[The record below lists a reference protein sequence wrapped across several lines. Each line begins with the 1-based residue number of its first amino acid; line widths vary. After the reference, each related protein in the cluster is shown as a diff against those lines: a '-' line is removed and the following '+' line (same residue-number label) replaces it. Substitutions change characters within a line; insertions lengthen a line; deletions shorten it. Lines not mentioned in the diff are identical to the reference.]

1 MNILH
6 ITINP
11 IFLERRILNQVRSAI
26 QHSHVVSVIYLE
38 EGSENSGIAN
48 RDYTQIPLRTSFHR
62 GGPLKFLQYN
72 WKVLWAGLNHEFDI
86 IHAHDLWILPAATIL
101 SVWKKKVLLYDAHEY
116 YPGLEI
122 FTRRKIRRLIWTF
135 SEKICIRRVKNLITV
150 SEPLGQLYRDRYHL
164 SISVDV
170 IRNLPAYEAPSP
182 AKVVKIPVNDDMLT
196 VLYHGHF
203 RPGRGLTNLI
213 KAIAR
218 VENIRLVLIGGGE
231 LESELKK
238 LTYDLNAEKRVSFIP
253 YILTDQLI
261 STAAQ
266 ADIGAVLFEPGSQN
280 YAHALPNK
288 IFEYVMAGLPVLAS
302 NIDTLDHYVN
312 KYNLGITTDPN
323 DVQSISDCLE
333 EISGNQN
340 QLQIWHNNAL
350 SAARELSWENEAEK
364 LINIYDK
371 FKSK

>member
-11 IFLERRILNQVRSAI
+11 ISLERRILNQVRSAI
-26 QHSHVVSVIYLE
+26 QHSHVVSVMYQE
-38 EGSENSGIAN
+38 ESSEDSGITN
-48 RDYTQIPLRTSFHR
+48 RDYTPIPLRTPFHK
-62 GGPLKFLQYN
+62 GGPLKFMYYN
-72 WKVLWAGLNHEFDI
+72 WKVLRAGLNHEFDI

-101 SVWKKKVLLYDAHEY
+101 SIWKKKALLYDAHEY

-122 FTRRKIRRLIWTF
+122 FTRRKIRKLLWTW
-135 SEKICIRRVKNLITV
+135 SEKICIRRVENLITV
-150 SEPLGQLYRDRYHL
+150 SEPLGQLYRNRYHL

-170 IRNLPAYEAPSP
+170 ILNLPAYETPSP
-182 AKVVKIPVNDDMLT
+182 TKAVKIPVSDDMLT
-196 VLYHGHF
+196 VLYQGHF
-203 RPGRGLTNLI
+203 RPGRGLINLI
-213 KAIAR
+213 EAIAR
-218 VENIRLVLIGGGE
+218 VEDIQLVLIGGGE

-238 LTYDLNAEKRVSFIP
+238 LTHNLNIENRVSFMP
-253 YILTDQLI
+253 YIPTDQLI

-288 IFEYVMAGLPVLAS
+288 FFEYVMAGLPVLAS

-312 KYNLGITTDPN
+312 KYNFGITINPN
-323 DVQSISDCLE
+323 DVQSISDCLAG
-333 EISGNQN
+333 ISDNRN

-350 SAARELSWENEAEK
+350 SAARELIWENEAEK
-364 LINIYDK
+364 LTNIYDNLK
-371 FKSK
+371 IK